1 MHFFTL
7 GNAPLQHDDQN
18 PSLDRSAGEISPPL
32 NHSGSE
38 ADPPLN
44 CSADKVD
51 PSFDDSVDPLF
62 NRPANEV
69 SPPILATKHT
79 DFSLFIAL
87 VMSSSLHIEF
97 QELYWSIFIVVSLI
111 TTNPYLN
118 VISGGR
124 GQLYIEPYAWW

>member
-1 MHFFTL
+1 MTRIL
-7 GNAPLQHDDQN
+7 L
-18 PSLDRSAGEISPPL
+18 SAGEISPPL

-51 PSFDDSVDPLF
+51 PSLDDSVDPLF

-79 DFSLFIAL
+79 DFSLFTAL
-87 VMSSSLHIEF
+87 VMSSSRVPG
-97 QELYWSIFIVVSLI
+97 VVLEYLRCRVLDYYKSLLQC
-111 TTNPYLN
+111 Y
-118 VISGGR
+118 
-124 GQLYIEPYAWW
+124 QWWTRAVVH